1 MAMHQP
7 EITYIVLV
15 LRSRGSSLS
24 EHSNIIRCQD
34 HTGIQYE
41 KWDRGHLRF
50 R

>member
-15 LRSRGSSLS
+15 LRCRGSGLS
-24 EHSNIIRCQD
+24 EHSNIIRYQD
-34 HTGIQYE
+34 HTGIQCE
-41 KWDRGHLRF
+41 KWDCGHLRI